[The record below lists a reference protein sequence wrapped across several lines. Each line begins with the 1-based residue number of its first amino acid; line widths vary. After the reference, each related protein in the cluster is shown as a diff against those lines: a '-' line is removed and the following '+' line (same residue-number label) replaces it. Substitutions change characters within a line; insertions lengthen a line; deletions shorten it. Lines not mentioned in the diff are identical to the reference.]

1 MGISKKKILIV
12 EDNEYVLESIKLLL
26 SKEGYDVAT
35 ASDGLA
41 AIELFKNGQYD
52 LVIADIKMPQMDG
65 MELLQRL
72 KSESPDISVI
82 IMTAFGSI
90 KNAVEAMKMGA
101 SDYITKPISS
111 EEIKL
116 VIQKVFEKQ
125 DLVTEV
131 KTLRE
136 ELEGRYKLDNII
148 GKNQKMQE
156 IYDLILNVS
165 LTDATVL
172 IMGETGTGK
181 ELVAKSMHFN
191 SGRKNKPFV
200 PINCSALPETLLES
214 ELFGHEQGA
223 FTGAVKQRLGKFELA
238 NGGTI
243 FFDEIGDLPPSI
255 QTKLLRVLQ
264 EKEFE
269 RVGGNQTIKVD
280 VRILAA
286 TNKDLSIAIKQGTF
300 REDLYYRINVIP
312 IILPPL
318 RERREDIPLLAA
330 HFLEKCCATL
340 KKDITAISQETMNAM
355 ISYSWP
361 GNVRELENCIERAV
375 IMTKDNIIT
384 DVNLSKEETSLP
396 VQTGTIAPSDGST
409 VYFDDNR
416 ITTLLYEDFISY
428 CEKQYITKTLEKHKG
443 RVGLSAKNAMMD
455 TKTFYRKMKKHA
467 INKKDFKNPNSQ

>member
-1 MGISKKKILIV
+1 MSVSKKKILIV
-12 EDNEYVLESIKLLL
+12 EDNEYVLGSIKLLL
-26 SKEGYDVAT
+26 SKEGYDVTTAT
-35 ASDGLA
+35 DGPA
-41 AIELFKNGQYD
+41 AIELFKKRQYD

-72 KSESPDISVI
+72 KNESPDISVI
-82 IMTAFGSI
+82 MMTAFGSI

-101 SDYITKPISS
+101 CDYITKPISS

-125 DLVTEV
+125 DLITEV
-131 KTLRE
+131 RTLRE

-165 LTDATVL
+165 STDATVL

-181 ELVAKSMHFN
+181 ELVARSIHFN

-200 PINCSALPETLLES
+200 TVNCSAMPEALLES
-214 ELFGHEQGA
+214 ELFGHEHGA
-223 FTGAVKQRLGKFELA
+223 FTGAVKQKLGRFELA

-243 FFDEIGDLPPSI
+243 FFDEMGDLSPSI

-280 VRILAA
+280 VRIIAA
-286 TNKDLSIAIKQGTF
+286 TNKDLSTAIKQGTF
-300 REDLYYRINVIP
+300 REDLFYRINVIP

-318 RERREDIPLLAA
+318 RERKEDIPLLAA
-330 HFLEKCCATL
+330 HFLEKYCAIL
-340 KKDITAISQETMNAM
+340 KKDIRAISNDSMNAM
-355 ISYSWP
+355 LSYNWP
-361 GNVRELENCIERAV
+361 GNVRELENIIERAV
-375 IMTKDNIIT
+375 IMAKNTIIT
-384 DVNLSKEETSLP
+384 DINLSKE
-396 VQTGTIAPSDGST
+396 GARTITPSDSLT
-409 VYFDDNR
+409 ISFEDNH
-416 ITTLLYEDFISY
+416 ITELMYEDFMGY
-428 CEKQYITKTLEKHKG
+428 CEKQYITKTLEKHQG
-443 RVGLSAKNAMMD
+443 RVDLSAKSAMMD
-455 TKTFYRKMKKHA
+455 TKTFYRKMKKHD
-467 INKKDFKNPNSQ
+467 IDKKAFKKPNP

>member
-1 MGISKKKILIV
+1 MNVSKKKILIV
-12 EDNEYVLESIKLLL
+12 EDNEYVLGSIKLLL

-35 ASDGLA
+35 ATDGPA
-41 AIELFKNGQYD
+41 AIELFKKRQYD

-82 IMTAFGSI
+82 MMTAFGSI

-101 SDYITKPISS
+101 CDYITKPISS

-125 DLVTEV
+125 DLITEV
-131 KTLRE
+131 RTLRE

-165 LTDATVL
+165 STDATVL

-181 ELVAKSMHFN
+181 ELVARSIHFN
-191 SGRKNKPFV
+191 SVRKNKPFV
-200 PINCSALPETLLES
+200 TVNCSAMPEALLES
-214 ELFGHEQGA
+214 ELFGHEHGA
-223 FTGAVKQRLGKFELA
+223 FTGAVKQKLGRFELA
-238 NGGTI
+238 NGGTM
-243 FFDEIGDLPPSI
+243 FFDEMGDLSPSI

-280 VRILAA
+280 VRIIAA

-300 REDLYYRINVIP
+300 REDLYYRLNVIP

-318 RERREDIPLLAA
+318 RERKEDIPLLAA
-330 HFLEKCCATL
+330 HFLDKYCTIL
-340 KKDITAISQETMNAM
+340 KKDIRAISNDSMNAM
-355 ISYSWP
+355 ISYNWP
-361 GNVRELENCIERAV
+361 GNVRELENIIERAV
-375 IMTKDNIIT
+375 IMAKNTIIA
-384 DVNLSKEETSLP
+384 DINLSKE
-396 VQTGTIAPSDGST
+396 GARTITPSDSLT
-409 VYFDDNR
+409 ISFEDNH
-416 ITTLLYEDFISY
+416 ITELMYEDFIGY
-428 CEKQYITKTLEKHKG
+428 CEKQYITKTLEKHQG
-443 RVGLSAKNAMMD
+443 RVDLSAKSAMMD
-455 TKTFYRKMKKHA
+455 TKTFYRKMKRHD
-467 INKKDFKNPNSQ
+467 INKKDFKKPNP